1 VTTGDE
7 ALVVWKHANSDG
19 VRDEMNSPIAE
30 PEVVARLGSWIETA
44 LSKIEAMV
52 EIAQN
57 QLENLIKNV
66 NQSVHY
72 SIGSLLPLTQD
83 MYKYEHVLWLTLGVD
98 LS

>member
-52 EIAQN
+52 EISTRPTRELDQGC
-57 QLENLIKNV
+57 
-66 NQSVHY
+66 QSVSTLQY
-72 SIGSLLPLTQD
+72 WKLTPID
-83 MYKYEHVLWLTLGVD
+83 SGHVQI
-98 LS
+98 

>member
-19 VRDEMNSPIAE
+19 VRDEMNNPIAE

-52 EIAQN
+52 EISTKPTRELDQEFKSV
-57 QLENLIKNV
+57 QYNV
-66 NQSVHY
+66 
-72 SIGSLLPLTQD
+72 GSF
-83 MYKYEHVLWLTLGVD
+83 H
-98 LS
+98 